1 MAGKRSYDDPCGLAR
16 ALDVVGE
23 RWALLVVRELLYGPK
38 RFTDLRLGLPTASQ
52 NVLSH
57 RLRELEEAG
66 VVRRRRLGP
75 PASAWAYELTE
86 PGRELEPAVV
96 QLARWGSRAP
106 ISSNAELSADA
117 LVLALRTTFDPAAAG
132 DLRASYELRLGDDRF
147 RAEVADGRIELARGA
162 AHEPDAVIQATVT
175 GLRSALFGG
184 VRPAEARRRGDL
196 AVEGHEE
203 AAARF
208 FTLFARPVP
217 LSSAPRPTSGG
228 TGRARTTPRRPGP
241 STSAPGARTGRP

>member
-1 MAGKRSYDDPCGLAR
+1 MAGRRSYDDPCGLAR

-57 RLRELEEAG
+57 RLRQLEDAG

-86 PGRELEPAVV
+86 RGSELEPAVV

-106 ISSNAELSADA
+106 LRSGAELSAAA
-117 LVLALRTTFDPAAAG
+117 LVLALRTTFEPAAAG
-132 DLRASYELRLGDDRF
+132 DLRASYELQLGDDRF
-147 RAEVADGRIELARGA
+147 RAEVADGRLELARGA
-162 AHEPDAVIQATVT
+162 AREPDAVIQATVPA
-175 GLRSALFGG
+175 LRTVLFGG
-184 VRPAEARRRGDL
+184 GSPAEAR
-196 AVEGHEE
+196 
-203 AAARF
+203 
-208 FTLFARPVP
+208 
-217 LSSAPRPTSGG
+217 
-228 TGRARTTPRRPGP
+228 
-241 STSAPGARTGRP
+241 

>member
-1 MAGKRSYDDPCGLAR
+1 MAGRSYDDPCGLAR

-75 PASAWAYELTE
+75 PASTWVYELTE
-86 PGRELEPAVV
+86 RGSELEPAIVH
-96 QLARWGSRAP
+96 LARWGSRAP
-106 ISSNAELSADA
+106 IASDGKRSADA

-132 DLRASYELRLGDDRF
+132 DLHASYELRMGDDRF
-147 RAEVADGRIELARGA
+147 RAEVADGRIELARGG

-175 GLRSALFGG
+175 TLRSVVFGG
-184 VRPAEARRRGDL
+184 RSLAEARRSGEL
-196 AVEGHEE
+196 AIEGRPE
-203 AAARF
+203 AAERF
-208 FTLFARPVP
+208 PGLFARPRP
-217 LSSAPRPTSGG
+217 LSSAPPPTTGG
-228 TGRARTTPRRPGP
+228 TGRARTTSRRPGP
-241 STSAPGARTGRP
+241 STTAPGPRTGRP